1 MPKKDEKE
9 EKQEE
14 KPIIRAVEKPKRR
27 RERIVRGI
35 DRATIKA
42 NLIKAMKEAK
52 K

>member
-1 MPKKDEKE
+1 MPKKDE
-9 EKQEE
+9 EKEE

-42 NLIKAMKEAK
+42 NLKAAMKKAK